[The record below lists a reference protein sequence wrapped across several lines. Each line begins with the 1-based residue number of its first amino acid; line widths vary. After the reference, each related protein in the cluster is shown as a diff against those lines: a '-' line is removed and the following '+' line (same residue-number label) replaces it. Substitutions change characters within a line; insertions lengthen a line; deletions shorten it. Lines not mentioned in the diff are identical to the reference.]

1 MLILYAIRE
10 LSLCLLYRRINDVL
24 VVAKNYHYF
33 FSLLVLML
41 TFVLTDYAEI
51 QLVSTILYLR
61 NLPVNESA
69 KFWTLNLEATKK
81 KILHISHSSSIL
93 NTGINIATLLIA
105 SRKILI

>member
-41 TFVLTDYAEI
+41 TFVLTDYPEI

-81 KILHISHSSSIL
+81 ILHISYSSSIL